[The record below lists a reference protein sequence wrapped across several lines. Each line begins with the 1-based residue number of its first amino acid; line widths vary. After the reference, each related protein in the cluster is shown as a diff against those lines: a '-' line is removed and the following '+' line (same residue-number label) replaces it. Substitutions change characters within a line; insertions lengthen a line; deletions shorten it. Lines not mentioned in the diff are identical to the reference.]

1 MGNSSA
7 KPQLTEE
14 QVDIKY
20 LGGRYPFGDDELFKL
35 YRSFH
40 HLLNE
45 RQEGRYNVSF
55 LTYWAVESVCTVLP
69 PPRLPVHLEQSEAEQ
84 GTEAGKEQTTSDGTN
99 GSSPETVTQ
108 STLEEAK
115 QERFTLMQIIETKI
129 LPPGFSDLLEKTN
142 FYISPDSD
150 RMGKVESF
158 FQGVSNLGRKGGR
171 QALSVLFDCY
181 AVKKDSVST
190 STSTSTPFE
199 GNNSATPMVA
209 DFNLVLTLAYRLS
222 LAAAFLDAAQ
232 NGDDMQQWIPSDN
245 LDQTAI
251 KGLCHSLVEFVKLK
265 RLRESPYGDVEHDP
279 DLENGF
285 VEKLDMQEFAEY
297 NLPVLSSALSFFMF
311 QVFFPEKPYPPS
323 RTAFRFPKLS
333 EDSTFFEE
341 AASPLLFSF
350 ASLSTSLGG
359 SWYRLYTSSHDGLSF
374 NRLQNSLLGYA
385 GPTLI
390 IIRATNGG
398 IFGAFTASAWK
409 ETKDFYGSSDCFLYQ
424 LIPVTAV
431 YRPSGGGTN
440 FMYCNS
446 EARSRGYDAQAHGI
460 GFGGDVHKPRLFIS
474 ETFENCIAL
483 SQDMTFQHGLL
494 LPKTPNGGMQTSFD
508 IDSLEVWGVGG
519 DEVVAEAL
527 GARYRQREITEA
539 NLRKARKVDKA
550 AFLDDF
556 RGGII
561 ESKAFAHRD
570 QIRGRADAA
579 IDERN
584 GKNSYV
590 YEK

>member
-1 MGNSSA
+1 
-7 KPQLTEE
+7 
-14 QVDIKY
+14 
-20 LGGRYPFGDDELFKL
+20 
-35 YRSFH
+35 
-40 HLLNE
+40 
-45 RQEGRYNVSF
+45 
-55 LTYWAVESVCTVLP
+55 
-69 PPRLPVHLEQSEAEQ
+69 
-84 GTEAGKEQTTSDGTN
+84 
-99 GSSPETVTQ
+99 
-108 STLEEAK
+108 
-115 QERFTLMQIIETKI
+115 
-129 LPPGFSDLLEKTN
+129 
-142 FYISPDSD
+142 
-150 RMGKVESF
+150 
-158 FQGVSNLGRKGGR
+158 
-171 QALSVLFDCY
+171 
-181 AVKKDSVST
+181 
-190 STSTSTPFE
+190 
-199 GNNSATPMVA
+199 MVA
-209 DFNLVLTLAYRLS
+209 DFNLVLALAYKLS

-232 NGDDMQQWIPSDN
+232 NGDDMRQWIPSEN
-245 LDQTAI
+245 LDTTAMQ
-251 KGLCHSLVEFVKLK
+251 GLCHSLVEFIKLK
-265 RLRESPYGDVEHDP
+265 RLRESPYGDVIHDP
-279 DLENGF
+279 DLEKGF
-285 VEKLDMQEFAEY
+285 VEKLDLQEFAEY
-297 NLPVLSSALSFFMF
+297 RLPVLSNALDSFMF

-323 RTAFRFPKLS
+323 RTAFHFPKLS
-333 EDSTFFEE
+333 EDSTFFAE

-424 LIPVTAV
+424 LISMTAV
-431 YRPSGGGTN
+431 YRPSGGGAN

-446 EARSRGYDAQAHGI
+446 EGRSRGYDGQAHGI

-483 SQDMTFQHGLL
+483 SQDLTFEHGIL
-494 LPKTPNGGMQTSFD
+494 LPKTPDGAMQTSFD

-519 DEVVAEAL
+519 DAVVAEAL
-527 GARYRQREITEA
+527 GARFRQREIVDA

-556 RGGII
+556 RGGLI
-561 ESKAFAHRD
+561 ESKAFAYRD
-570 QIRGRADAA
+570 QIRGRADAS

>member
-7 KPQLTEE
+7 KPQLTQE
-14 QVDIKY
+14 QVDIKC

-40 HLLNE
+40 RLLNE

-55 LTYWAVESVCTVLP
+55 LTFWAVESVCTVLP
-69 PPRLPVHLEQSEAEQ
+69 LQRQP
-84 GTEAGKEQTTSDGTN
+84 
-99 GSSPETVTQ
+99 TQ
-108 STLEEAK
+108 SPQSGTTTDEGQGQPGSDSTNTNTPKAVKQYTLDEAK
-115 QERFTLMQIIETKI
+115 QERFMLMQIIETKI

-158 FQGVSNLGRKGGR
+158 FQGVANLGRKGGR

-181 AVKKDSVST
+181 AVEKEKVSNST
-190 STSTSTPFE
+190 SNLFDGVENKTPV
-199 GNNSATPMVA
+199 VA

-232 NGDDMQQWIPSDN
+232 NGDDMQQWIPSEN

-251 KGLCHSLVEFVKLK
+251 KGLCHSLVEFIKLK
-265 RLRESPYGDVEHDP
+265 RLRESPYGDVIHDP
-279 DLENGF
+279 ALEKGF

-297 NLPVLSSALSFFMF
+297 HLPVLSSALSFFMF

-424 LIPVTAV
+424 LIPMTAV

-494 LPKTPNGGMQTSFD
+494 LPKTPNGGMQRSFD

-519 DEVVAEAL
+519 DDVVAEAL
-527 GARYRQREITEA
+527 GARFRQREITEA

-556 RGGII
+556 RGGLI
-561 ESKAFAHRD
+561 ESKAFAYRD